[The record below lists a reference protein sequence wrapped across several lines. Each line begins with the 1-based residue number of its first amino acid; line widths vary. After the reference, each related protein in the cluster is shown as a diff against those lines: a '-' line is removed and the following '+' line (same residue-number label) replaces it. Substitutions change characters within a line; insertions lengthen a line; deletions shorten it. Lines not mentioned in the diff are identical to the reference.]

1 MPTACCGE
9 YGGARNN
16 CYRGQLL
23 APITSR
29 AAADSTSTT
38 SSTTSTTA
46 VPGSNCSAT
55 LNGSALNRSGWAAST
70 NAASSS
76 ADAPAKAID
85 GNYSTRFSTG
95 EHQAAGLY
103 FEVNM
108 GSAQSFNELKMSSPN
123 SPNDYARGFDV
134 EVSKDGNSW
143 TTVASCTGTRTPETV
158 SFPDQSEQ
166 YVKVVLSAGDSHY
179 WWSVDEFN
187 LYGTPPPPT
196 TTTTT
201 APSTTTTTAVPG
213 SNCAAVLNG
222 AALDRTGWT
231 ASTNAPSS
239 GADAVSN
246 AIDGNYS
253 TRFST
258 DEHQA
263 AGLYFQVNMGSAQS
277 FNQLRMS
284 VPNSPNDYALGFRR
298 TSVPRRELVGHG
310 RQLYGYRYAR
320 GGRLLEPN
328 GPVRTGRPNRR
339 RHPLVVR

>member
-1 MPTACCGE
+1 MTYQGRHRCRRHAVASTAV
-9 YGGARNN
+9 
-16 CYRGQLL
+16 L
-23 APITSR
+23 ATIATAVSFLGPITSR

-166 YVKVVLSAGDSHY
+166 YVKVVLST
-179 WWSVDEFN
+179 
-187 LYGTPPPPT
+187 GTATTGGRSTSSTCTARPLRRLRRRPPLPARRPPRPCRVPIALRSST
-196 TTTTT
+196 GPPLT
-201 APSTTTTTAVPG
+201 APV
-213 SNCAAVLNG
+213 
-222 AALDRTGWT
+222 
-231 ASTNAPSS
+231 
-239 GADAVSN
+239 
-246 AIDGNYS
+246 
-253 TRFST
+253 
-258 DEHQA
+258 
-263 AGLYFQVNMGSAQS
+263 
-277 FNQLRMS
+277 
-284 VPNSPNDYALGFRR
+284 
-298 TSVPRRELVGHG
+298 
-310 RQLYGYRYAR
+310 
-320 GGRLLEPN
+320 
-328 GPVRTGRPNRR
+328 GRPART
-339 RHPLVVR
+339 HLPVVLTQYLTP